1 MHAKLTLT
9 AVTICMLVGTVAARW
24 ASRSSFQAH
33 TSGAAA
39 LALAGSAELG
49 TVGEGAGAA
58 FTITMG
64 ATSPAGAI
72 VITSRNGAPRTP
84 GSYRRAKAL
93 RSSRRWS

>member
-9 AVTICMLVGTVAARW
+9 AVTICMLVGTVAARR
-24 ASRSSFQAH
+24 ANRSSFQAH
-33 TSGAAA
+33 TSGTAA

-64 ATSPAGAI
+64 ATFPAGAI